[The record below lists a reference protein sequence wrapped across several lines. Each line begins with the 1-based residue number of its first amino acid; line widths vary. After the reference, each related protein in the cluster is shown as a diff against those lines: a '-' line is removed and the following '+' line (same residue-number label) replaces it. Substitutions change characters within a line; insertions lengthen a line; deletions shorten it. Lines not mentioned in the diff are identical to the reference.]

1 MTYLVYQEYR
11 TFFMAV
17 DNNTTTEVLQ
27 IVDNTTNLTVSSLG
41 TISSTTA
48 DTLAITTDGVSPF
61 TAVDNGTSGTAVY
74 QTTTELAPTTGSR
87 VFGVGTTGPV
97 DIAIASDNS
106 TIVVTGMSTTGT
118 TFYPAVRV
126 FYNE

>member
-1 MTYLVYQEYR
+1 MTYAGLSGNDR

-17 DNNTTTEVLQ
+17 DNNSKTEVLQ
-27 IVDNTTNLTVSSLG
+27 IVDNTTDLTVTALG
-41 TISSTTA
+41 SIATTTA

-74 QTTTELAPTTGSR
+74 QTTTYLEPTTGDK

-106 TIVVTGMSTTGT
+106 SIVVTGMSSGT
-118 TFYPAVRV
+118 NYPAVRV